1 MATLTLAAD
10 IAWRFG
16 ANEAL
21 ARGST
26 TLEPADL
33 FIGILAI
40 EKVFSPELAERMKIT
55 EYGLST
61 VRVEWQETLKAVAM
75 TGLGPAALRREIR
88 AQLPKSGAAIER
100 GQKPKVS
107 RSKACKAVFAKAG
120 ELAQAA
126 GSHVVGIRYLLYA
139 LLDHAPLDLPND
151 LFERVACMKRQL
163 AGLVRQPLHTSIN
176 TIEEGY
182 VSEHAIA
189 PTIDRRRAKP

>member
-21 ARGST
+21 ARGSA

-33 FIGILAI
+33 LIGILAI

-61 VRVEWQETLKAVAM
+61 VRVEWQETLKAVSA
-75 TGLGPAALRREIR
+75 TGVSPAALRREIR
-88 AQLPKSGAAIER
+88 AQLPKREAAHASGE
-100 GQKPKVS
+100 KPKVS
-107 RSKACKAVFAKAG
+107 RSEVCKAVFAKAG
-120 ELAQAA
+120 ELAQAT
-126 GSHVVGIRYLLYA
+126 GSDVAGIRYLLYA
-139 LLDHAPLDLPND
+139 LIDGTPLDMPDQLYKRI
-151 LFERVACMKRQL
+151 ERMKPPL
-163 AGLVRQPLHTSIN
+163 AELVRQPLHTSIN

-189 PTIDRRRAKP
+189 PTIDRRRAKA